1 MFKKQIKTGYSQA
14 AAAAF
19 ITSGLI
25 GVLPFLDIEISQV
38 QAVNLGL
45 FAASAIG
52 WILRQV
58 IKAKVEK

>member
-1 MFKKQIKTGYSQA
+1 MLKKRIKTGYSEA

-19 ITSGLI
+19 ITSGALGI
-25 GVLPFLDIEISQV
+25 LPFLDIDVTQA

-58 IKAKVEK
+58 YKGDI

>member
-19 ITSGLI
+19 ITSGAL
-25 GVLPFLDIEISQV
+25 GVLPFLDIEVSQA

-45 FAASAIG
+45 FAASAIT
-52 WILRQV
+52 WILRQ
-58 IKAKVEK
+58 IYKGDI